1 MAQDPEIRER
11 ACVIR
16 VEKCEYRGWKNS
28 YFLCNDTVQLVV
40 LADAG
45 PRIVR
50 YAFLGGENQ
59 FHEFVDQAGVTG
71 GKEFRLYGGHRLW
84 AWPEVERTYFP
95 DNCPVEVRETRE
107 GAIFC
112 APIESEPAGTG
123 LQRQIELDMDT
134 QGTHVKVIHTIT
146 NHGSE
151 NTLLAPWTPTVLK
164 PGGRAILPFPLRAAM
179 DKDHFQSVGPLT
191 LWSFTDFTDPRWIL
205 GQDFLQLIHDE
216 KPAGR
221 FPEQM
226 TGLVNPAEWGV
237 YVRGGCAFL
246 KRAALRNGEQYP
258 DYGCNFEVFT
268 NSEFLELETLGPVVS
283 LRTGESTVHVE
294 HWWRLFDG
302 VPPVSSEESIRKE
315 ILPLI
320 QKTEGVRSM

>member
-1 MAQDPEIRER
+1 
-11 ACVIR
+11 VIR
-16 VEKCEYRGWKNS
+16 IEKKPYQGWEKSYRLSNGTVE
-28 YFLCNDTVQLVV
+28 VV
-40 LADAG
+40 ALSDVG
-45 PRIVR
+45 PRIIS
-50 YAFLGGENQ
+50 YGFCGKENQ
-59 FHEFVDQAGVTG
+59 FHEFDGQTSRIDDRQ
-71 GKEFRLYGGHRLW
+71 FHLYGGHRLW
-84 AWPEVERTYFP
+84 AWPEDERTYSP
-95 DNCPVEVRETRE
+95 DNYPVEVRETRQ

-112 APIESEPAGTG
+112 APIESEPAGSG
-123 LQRQIELDMDT
+123 LQRQIGLELDT

-164 PGGRAILPFPLRAAM
+164 PGGRAILPFPPRAAM

-205 GQDFLQLIHDE
+205 GQDFLQLIHDV

-226 TGLVNPAEWGV
+226 AGLFNSAEWGV
-237 YVRGGCAFL
+237 YVRGGSVFL
-246 KRAALRNGEQYP
+246 KRAALRKGEQYP

-283 LRTGESTVHVE
+283 LRTDESTVHVE
-294 HWWRLFDG
+294 HWWLFDG
-302 VPPVSSEESIRKE
+302 VTPVSSEESIRKG

-320 QKTEGVRSM
+320 QKTEGFHRM